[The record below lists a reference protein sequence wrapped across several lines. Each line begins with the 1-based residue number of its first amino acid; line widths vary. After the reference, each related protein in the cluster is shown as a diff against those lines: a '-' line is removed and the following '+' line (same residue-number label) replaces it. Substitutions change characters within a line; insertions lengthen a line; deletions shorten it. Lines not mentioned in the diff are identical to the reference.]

1 MERLSNYI
9 NGVLVPP
16 RNRHYASIVDP
27 ATGQPYIEA
36 PLSDEEDVNAAV
48 QAAADAFP
56 GWRATTPGERS
67 LILFRI
73 ADALEE
79 HRDEIVEAECR
90 NTGKPYRA
98 MRDEEF
104 PGIIEHLRFFAAA
117 ARDLRGVSAGT
128 YVADHESTMR
138 REPIGVCVGVAPW
151 NYPLNMG
158 VWKFAPPIAA
168 GNTVVLKPSDTT
180 PVSTVLAA
188 TIIGDL
194 LPPGV
199 LNIVVGDRDTGRA
212 LVDHPT
218 PQVVSITGSTR
229 AGMEVSAAAAKDL
242 KQVSLE
248 LGGKAPIL
256 VFDDV
261 DIEDAARGV
270 AAGAFFNAG
279 QDCEAATRVLV
290 AEAIHDEFVDALVRN
305 AKVTTYGP
313 PDAEVDFG
321 PLNSE
326 AHLAKVQGYIDR
338 LPAHAT
344 VHTGGTADRANGGF
358 YFPPTVVSG
367 VHQDDEIVQEEV
379 FGPVITAQKFGSE
392 AEALAMAN
400 DVNYG
405 LAAGIWTRDHA
416 RVLRL
421 SDQLD
426 FGKVWVNCHLLVVP
440 EMPNNGFKHSGHGN
454 DMSVLAIEEYTRVK
468 HVMSSTGAS
477 DL

>member
-1 MERLSNYI
+1 MERLSNFV
-9 NGVLVPP
+9 NGELVPP
-16 RNRHYASIVDP
+16 KAGRYAPIIDP
-27 ATGQPYIEA
+27 STGQAYIEA
-36 PLSDEEDVNAAV
+36 PLSDVDDVDAAV
-48 QAAADAFP
+48 HAAAAAFP
-56 GWRATTPGERS
+56 HWRATTPGERS
-67 LILFRI
+67 LALFRI
-73 ADALEE
+73 ADALEAR
-79 HRDEIVEAECR
+79 RDEIIDAECR
-90 NTGKPYRA
+90 NTGKPRRV

-104 PGIIEHLRFFAAA
+104 PGIVEHLRFFAAA

-128 YVADHESTMR
+128 YISGHDSTMR
-138 REPIGVCVGVAPW
+138 REPIGVCAGVAPW

-218 PQVVSITGSTR
+218 PQVVSVTGSTR
-229 AGMEVSAAAAKDL
+229 AGMEVSKAAARDL

-261 DIEDAARGV
+261 DIPDAASGV

-290 AEAIHDEFVDALVRN
+290 ADPIYEEFVEALVHR
-305 AKVTTYGP
+305 AEATTYGP
-313 PDAEVDFG
+313 PDEAVDYG
-321 PLNSE
+321 ALNSE
-326 AHLAKVQGYIDR
+326 DHLNKVQGFIDR
-338 LPAHAT
+338 LPEHAT
-344 VHTGGTADRANGGF
+344 VRTGGKADRLNGGF
-358 YFPPTVVSG
+358 YFPPTVV
-367 VHQDDEIVQEEV
+367 VDVRQDDEIVQNEV
-379 FGPVITAQKFGSE
+379 FGPVVTVQRFANE
-392 AEALAMAN
+392 AEALRMAN
-400 DVNYG
+400 DSSYG
-405 LAAGIWTRDHA
+405 LAAGIWTDDHA
-416 RVLRL
+416 RVLRV

-426 FGKVWVNCHLLVVP
+426 FGKVWVNCHLIVVP
-440 EMPNNGFKHSGHGN
+440 EMPNNGYKHSGHGN

-468 HVMSSTGAS
+468 HVMSARGS
-477 DL
+477 D

>member
-1 MERLSNYI
+1 MDRLSNYI
-9 NGVLVPP
+9 NGELVAPKAG
-16 RNRHYASIVDP
+16 RYSQLIDP
-27 ATGQPYIEA
+27 STGQGYLEA
-36 PLSDEEDVNAAV
+36 PLSDADDVDTAV
-48 QAAADAFP
+48 RAAAAAFP

-67 LILFRI
+67 LALFRI
-73 ADALEE
+73 ADALEA
-79 HRDEIVEAECR
+79 HRDEIVAAECH
-90 NTGKPYRA
+90 NTGKPEA
-98 MRDEEF
+98 VMRDEEF
-104 PGIIEHLRFFAAA
+104 PGIIEHIRFFAAA
-117 ARDLRGVSAGT
+117 ARDLRGVAAGS
-128 YVADHESTMR
+128 YVKGHDSTMR
-138 REPIGVCVGVAPW
+138 REPIGVVAGVSPW

-158 VWKFAPPIAA
+158 AWKFAPPIAA

-180 PVSTVLAA
+180 PASTVLAA

-194 LPPGV
+194 LPAGV

-212 LVDHPT
+212 LVDHPI
-218 PQVVSITGSTR
+218 PQVVSVTGSTR

-261 DIEDAARGV
+261 DIEATARGV
-270 AAGAFFNAG
+270 AEGAFFNAG

-290 AEAIHDEFVDALVRN
+290 ADAIHDEFVDALVRC
-305 AKVTTYGP
+305 AKATTYGP
-313 PDAEVDFG
+313 PKEDVNYG

-326 AHLAKVQGYIDR
+326 AHLDKVQGFIDR
-338 LPAHAT
+338 LPDHAN
-344 VHTGGTADRANGGF
+344 VLTGGTADRRDGGF
-358 YFPPTVVSG
+358 FFPPTVVTD
-367 VHQDDEIVQEEV
+367 VRQDDEIVQDEV
-379 FGPVITAQKFGSE
+379 FGPVITVQRFATE
-392 AEALAMAN
+392 ADALTMAN

-405 LAAGIWTRDHA
+405 LAAGIWTQDHS

-440 EMPNNGFKHSGHGN
+440 EMPNNGYKHSGHGN

-468 HVMSSTGAS
+468 HVMSSTGS
-477 DL
+477 V